1 MSGLVRRRGYLCREV
16 ALDATAFLGG
26 QSQFGLLAHFVILAH
41 SSRRSR
47 AMRDDD
53 ARGTKMRPR
62 DGGLVSHGDRAMRL
76 GDLRYSNLE
85 SLFKK
90 REKGTKPWYLV
101 CLIIKC

>member
-1 MSGLVRRRGYLCREV
+1 MRRH
-16 ALDATAFLGG
+16 FLAAKANVDFLPTL
-26 QSQFGLLAHFVILAH
+26 SFLH
-41 SSRRSR
+41 
-47 AMRDDD
+47 D
-53 ARGTKMRPR
+53 ARRTKMRPR

-101 CLIIKC
+101 CLTIFSSILCPSHTFGLFSSM